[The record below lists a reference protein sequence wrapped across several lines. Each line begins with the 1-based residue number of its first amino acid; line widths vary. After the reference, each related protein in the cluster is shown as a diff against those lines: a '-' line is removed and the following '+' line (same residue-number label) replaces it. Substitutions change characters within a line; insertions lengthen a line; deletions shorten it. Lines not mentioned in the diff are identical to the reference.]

1 MVKIAAENKIFLKT
15 SEKVAFDKVHR
26 KKIKFNIS
34 RYDAAVEKGLKI
46 YKNLDLARD
55 RAGFIKYKVLN
66 DLDKYLIEF
75 EDNFIKNGGKVI
87 WARDAKDAIEAVLS
101 IAKAHKVKKVVKS
114 KSMTTEEIE
123 LNENLKK
130 NKIESLETDL
140 GEFIV
145 QQAGQKPYHIVTPAM
160 HMSKED
166 IAGLYHKKFNT
177 DEKMTP
183 RELTLY
189 TRQLLRK
196 KFVDADMGISGANF
210 LIADMGG
217 VAITENEGN
226 AMMSMSFPKIHIA
239 IAGIEKLIPKL
250 ENMELFWPLLASHG
264 TGQNMTV
271 YNSIISGPR
280 KEGEKDGPD
289 EMYVIL
295 LDNGRTNL
303 LSKERQRQALSCIR
317 CGACLNACPVYK
329 NIGGHTFNTTYSGP
343 IGSLITPYLR
353 DMKTFKHLSFACTIC
368 GRCTEVCPV
377 KIPIHELLL
386 LSRYDSVKSGYYTF
400 FEKASMKGSTK
411 ALSSRKL
418 LDLTGGKTKNFGSRL
433 VVEKLWGPRREL
445 PKFSDKS
452 FSKQWKE
459 KHEK

>member
-1 MVKIAAENKIFLKT
+1 MVKISSENKLFLKT
-15 SEKVAFDKVHR
+15 SEKVAFDKTHR
-26 KKIKFNIS
+26 EKIRFNIA

-46 YKNLDLARD
+46 YKDLDLARD

-75 EDNFIKNGGKVI
+75 EDNFTKNGGKVI

-123 LNENLKK
+123 MNENLKK

-317 CGACLNACPVYK
+317 CGACLNACSVYK

-459 KHEK
+459 KHGK